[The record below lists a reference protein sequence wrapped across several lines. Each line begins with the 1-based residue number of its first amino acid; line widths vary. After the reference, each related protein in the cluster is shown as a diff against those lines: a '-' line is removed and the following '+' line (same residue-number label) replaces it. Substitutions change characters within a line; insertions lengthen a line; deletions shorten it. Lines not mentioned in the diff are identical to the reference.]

1 VKREVLAGCVAALAL
16 SACSSDSFVRM
27 TDAMLFPN
35 VEPAFEVNAVRPIW
49 NCDKSPDP
57 RYPCVGI
64 GPEGF
69 VRDLVA
75 RPFANKHV
83 MQIRD
88 LDRKATYRIRFTWFS
103 MTGSC
108 AGFSPIQGGLWIEQ
122 RQEFLIPI
130 TLVRG
135 RTFADYAKPVGDR
148 IRADPTNTGPGV
160 ESGLTRLSAEKIFEA
175 EKATGKK
182 MTPRRKSDGSLVTE
196 PFFPPNTQ
204 CDADYMDQSAGKPFS
219 VGLCV
224 YARDPP
230 ENQWPWIFG
239 DAWVKPSKRGQFRS
253 GCREEQRNGKTWSVC
268 LGAGTELP
276 GGTKGTREVQ
286 RERWVARLSDSGFV
300 MIVWGAYEEPL
311 FLFPKWYA
319 ERQASLLEVIDSVRV
334 ERTELP

>member
-1 VKREVLAGCVAALAL
+1 MKRQVFAGCLASLAL
-16 SACSSDSFVRM
+16 SACSNDAFVRV

-35 VEPAFEVNAVRPIW
+35 IEPTFEVNAVRPIW
-49 NCDKSPDP
+49 SCDKSPDP

-69 VRDLVA
+69 ARDLVA
-75 RPFANKHV
+75 RPFANKRV
-83 MQIRD
+83 MEIKD
-88 LDRKATYRIRFTWFS
+88 VDHKALYRIRFTWYS

-108 AGFSPIQGGLWIEQ
+108 DGTIWDDRVQAFIWP
-122 RQEFLIPI
+122 
-130 TLVRG
+130 VRLDNG
-135 RTFADYAKPVGDR
+135 RTFFEISKR
-148 IRADPTNTGPGV
+148 ET
-160 ESGLTRLSAEKIFEA
+160 GLTRLSAEKIFEA

-182 MTPRRKSDGSLVTE
+182 ITPRRKSDGSLVTE
-196 PFFPPNTQ
+196 PFFPPNPQ
-204 CDADYMDQSAGKPFS
+204 CSSQYMDQSAGSPFKAS
-219 VGLCV
+219 LWV
-224 YARDPP
+224 YAPDPP
-230 ENQWPWIFG
+230 ESQWPWIFG
-239 DAWVKPSKRGQFRS
+239 DAWVKPSKRGQFKS
-253 GCREEQRNGKTWSVC
+253 GCRDEQRNGLTWSVC

-276 GGTKGTREVQ
+276 GGTNGTREVQ